1 MVEQKQTI
9 SLDRHGVDEA
19 AGFIEEWLN
28 ASKVKHTDVLRVRLT
43 MESLLSTLITPEGEP
58 GQAELRFSRW
68 MGACWLRVRY
78 GGERFDP
85 TVPAANEFEAL
96 SRFILN
102 HTGFLPDWRWANGR
116 NELRLRI
123 PTGGIRPE
131 FVTLGCIAAALAVG
145 LLGGVIPDAVKAGVT
160 DYVLRFLA
168 DGFWNLLN
176 TFIGLMIFFSIVT
189 GICGFG
195 SASVFGRVGNLMLTR
210 FVSLSFLICGLL
222 TAASALIFRLPGG
235 SMSCGGQV
243 RSILELVFH
252 ILPGNPI
259 RPFLEGNTLQI
270 VFLGVM
276 VGVML
281 LLLGSEAEAVRTLA
295 VQLQTLIMRC
305 ISFVSLLLPV
315 FVFCSL
321 VMQIW
326 RYGAGIFLRLW
337 KPLVAGAV
345 LSLGVI
351 AVYAV
356 IVCRKMRVK
365 PSVLLPKL
373 LPDYL
378 IAFSTGSSAAA
389 FSTSLEINETKL
401 GMDPAFSKTA
411 LSIGGMLFA
420 GVQTLNYLMCAL
432 YLAEYYGVSAD
443 VTWWVVLWLTCTLL
457 IMATPP
463 VSGGGIA
470 CMSILL
476 AYLGIPEEGL
486 AMGAAVTVLMDFICT
501 GARVTTLHLEMLLQA
516 NRLDLLDRETLRK
529 KM

>member
-43 MESLLSTLITPEGEP
+43 MESLLSMLITPEGEP

-102 HTGFLPDWRWANGR
+102 HTGFLPAWRWARGR

-195 SASVFGRVGNLMLTR
+195 SASAFGRVGNLMLGR
-210 FVSLSFLICGLL
+210 FVGLSFLICGVL
-222 TAASALIFRLPGG
+222 TAASALVFRLPAG
-235 SMSCGGQV
+235 SMGGEGQV
-243 RSILELVFH
+243 RSILKLIFG

-270 VFLGVM
+270 VFLGVV
-276 VGVML
+276 VGVVL
-281 LLLGSEAEAVRTLA
+281 LLLGSEAGAVRTLA
-295 VQLQTLIMRC
+295 
-305 ISFVSLLLPV
+305 LLLPV

-326 RYGAGIFLRLW
+326 QQGAGIFLRLW
-337 KPLVAGAV
+337 KPLVVGFAF
-345 LSLGVI
+345 SLGAI

-356 IVCRKMRVK
+356 IVCRKLKVK

-401 GMDPAFSKTA
+401 GMDPAYSKTA

-420 GVQTLNYLMCAL
+420 GVQALNYLMCAL

-501 GARVTTLHLEMLLQA
+501 GARVTTLNLEMLLQA

>member
-195 SASVFGRVGNLMLTR
+195 SASAFGRVGNLMLGR
-210 FVSLSFLICGLL
+210 FVGLSFLICGVL
-222 TAASALIFRLPGG
+222 TAASALVFRLPVG
-235 SMSCGGQV
+235 SMGGEGQV
-243 RSILELVFH
+243 RSILKLIFG

-270 VFLGVM
+270 VFLGVV
-276 VGVML
+276 VGVVL
-281 LLLGSEAEAVRTLA
+281 LLLGSEAGAVRTLA
-295 VQLQTLIMRC
+295 LQIQMLIMRC
-305 ISFVSLLLPV
+305 IGFVSVLLPV

-326 RYGAGIFLRLW
+326 QQGAGIFLRLW
-337 KPLVAGAV
+337 KPLVVGFV
-345 LSLGVI
+345 FSLGAI

-356 IVCRKMRVK
+356 IVCRKLKVK

-389 FSTSLEINETKL
+389 FSTSLEINEKKL
-401 GMDPAFSKTA
+401 GMDPAYSKTA

-420 GVQTLNYLMCAL
+420 GVQALNYLMCAL
-432 YLAEYYGVSAD
+432 YLAEFYGISAN
-443 VTWWVVLWLTCTLL
+443 VAWWIVLWLTSTLL

-470 CMSILL
+470 CIAILI

-486 AMGAAVTVLMDFICT
+486 AMAATVTVLLDFVCT
-501 GARVTTLHLEMLLQA
+501 GARVSTLHLEMLLQA